1 VRRAAI
7 LLCACVTAATASP
20 RPSLTVRDAWIHA
33 APAGAGE
40 TWAFAT
46 IVNGGSADAIAS
58 VRSGEAQEVV
68 LRAARVTDA
77 GRTVRT
83 VLSIPVPSGAS
94 LVLVPDGWF
103 IAFLGARH
111 AFVPGTTVPATIRF
125 VSGAEIPVSFRVSD
139 AEGDPA
145 DGGR

>member
-1 VRRAAI
+1 MRRALI
-7 LLCACVTAATASP
+7 LWALASSASAGP
-20 RPSLTVRDAWIHA
+20 PPALTVKDAWIHA
-33 APAGAGE
+33 AAAGAAE

-46 IVNGGSADAIAS
+46 IENRGAADAIAA
-58 VRSGEAQEVV
+58 VRSGEAEEIV

-83 VLSIPVPSGAS
+83 VLSIPVPAGAS
-94 LVLVPDGWF
+94 LVLVPDGGF

-111 AFVPGTTVPATIRF
+111 AFVPGTIVPATIRF
-125 VSGAEIPVSFRVSD
+125 VSGAEIPVSFHVTD